1 MRSEKKVN
9 EWGRS
14 GRHLWGVVSMEK
26 LNTEAGERQRN
37 NGEQGN
43 VSPSYRNTLS
53 FFHIFISSTVTV
65 IAS

>member
-14 GRHLWGVVSMEK
+14 RRHLWGVVSMEK

-43 VSPSYRNTLS
+43 VSPSY
-53 FFHIFISSTVTV
+53 
-65 IAS
+65 